1 MGRWNRP
8 RAKRRE
14 DLSRQCS
21 RRARSQANRLYKMVG
36 QNGRL
41 PTRGERPS
49 PNSVNPRHARLA
61 IDAKQRHQHPQF
73 PSSRFPSNVTY
84 SRLASLLLDH
94 ASRILV
100 LAQSHKLRM
109 SQPISFGPFQE
120 FDLSEGFWL
129 QPNCLLHFLSV
140 EFFTKS

>member
-1 MGRWNRP
+1 
-8 RAKRRE
+8 
-14 DLSRQCS
+14 
-21 RRARSQANRLYKMVG
+21 MVG

-61 IDAKQRHQHPQF
+61 IDAKQRHQYPQF
-73 PSSRFPSNVTY
+73 PSNGTD

-120 FDLSEGFWL
+120 FDLSDGFWL